1 MKDKSNK
8 HLYQLAQAKNGVKLL
23 AETVETVST
32 YEEMINIINVFLKY
46 MNEANEKNKVINK
59 GIIALKKYYENES
72 YKNKRPVPVS
82 PSIRT
87 GIFRLNGERRIL
99 KTSRS
104 TSEKRPISPP
114 PPTPHGHMLSA
125 NPPVRVSVPG
135 SPVPLP
141 GAKPM
146 LRRSCSCLSARNS
159 PIRPVTMA
167 SSRISM
173 GFRR

>member
-72 YKNKRPVPVS
+72 YKNKSVEAVVQKTKLKKAKAINK
-82 PSIRT
+82 SIKKKPRDLFFEYKILRGRGLSYQQIADYST
-87 GIFRLNGERRIL
+87 AIL
-99 KTSRS
+99 KVKVSKS
-104 TSEKRPISPP
+104 TIINLFKE
-114 PPTPHGHMLSA
+114 
-125 NPPVRVSVPG
+125 NEQ
-135 SPVPLP
+135 
-141 GAKPM
+141 
-146 LRRSCSCLSARNS
+146 
-159 PIRPVTMA
+159 
-167 SSRISM
+167 
-173 GFRR
+173 